1 MSPQPAKPAAD
12 SPLMIAL
19 LIAMAT
25 LNPISVNMIVP
36 VLTAMADGLGTDFAT
51 VQLTLSCYLFA
62 TAISQLVHGP
72 LSDRFGRRPVV
83 LWGVLIYAVAS
94 LVCLF
99 ATSVWIV
106 ILGRILQGVGAAAGF
121 ALCRAIVRDLYQRER
136 AASMLGYITMGF
148 STAPMVAPLIGGLL
162 SDHLGWRLIFLFM
175 AAVGIVMFVVMW
187 LALPETRKPMP
198 EGQQRVGFFQGFAV
212 LARIPAFWAY
222 ALNTGLMAGI
232 FFAFLGGAP
241 FVATMHFGMTGTAY
255 GIYFALSPIAFFVGN
270 YLTGRL
276 TMRLGAGPMM
286 RAGNALSL
294 VSAVVLIA
302 LLAIGWQNPLALF
315 IPVWFIGLAN
325 GLSLSNSM
333 AGAVSVRPALAGT
346 AAGITGSFQIG
357 FGAVATVVVG
367 YLLTAANSPMP
378 LPLFMTALAIAAL
391 ATGFWAR
398 YARS

>member
-1 MSPQPAKPAAD
+1 MNQQPAAG
-12 SPLMIAL
+12 SRVMIAL

-25 LNPISVNMIVP
+25 LNPISINMIVP
-36 VLTAMADGLGTDFAT
+36 ALTAMADGLGADFAT
-51 VQLTLSCYLFA
+51 IQLTLSCYLFA
-62 TAISQLVHGP
+62 TAISQLIHGP

-83 LWGVLIYAVAS
+83 LWGVLIYAAAS

-148 STAPMVAPLIGGLL
+148 STAPMIAPLIGGLL

-175 AAVGIVMFVVMW
+175 AVVGLAMLAAMW
-187 LALPETRKPMP
+187 LALPETRRPMP
-198 EGQQRVGFFQGFAV
+198 EGQERIGFFQGFAV

-222 ALNTGLMAGI
+222 ALNTGLSAGV
-232 FFAFLGGAP
+232 FFTFLGGAP
-241 FVATMHFGMTGTAY
+241 FVATMHFGMSGTAY
-255 GIYFALSPIAFFVGN
+255 GIYFAMSPVAFFLGN
-270 YLTGRL
+270 FLTGRL
-276 TMRLGAGPMM
+276 TMRLGTGSMM
-286 RAGNALSL
+286 RAGNIVSL
-294 VSAVVLIA
+294 GAAIA
-302 LLAIGWQNPLALF
+302 SILLLGIDWQNPLALF
-315 IPVWFIGLAN
+315 VPVWFIGLAN

-346 AAGITGSFQIG
+346 AAGITGSFQVG

-367 YLLTAANSPMP
+367 YLLTTADSPVPMP
-378 LPLFMTALAIAAL
+378 LLMTTLAMVAL
-391 ATGFWAR
+391 ATGIWAR
-398 YARS
+398 FARS

>member
-1 MSPQPAKPAAD
+1 MNQQPAAG
-12 SPLMIAL
+12 SRVMIAL

-25 LNPISVNMIVP
+25 LNPISINMIVP
-36 VLTAMADGLGTDFAT
+36 ALTAMADGLGADFAT
-51 VQLTLSCYLFA
+51 IQLTLSCYLFA
-62 TAISQLVHGP
+62 TAISQLIHGP

-83 LWGVLIYAVAS
+83 LWGVLIYAGAS

-148 STAPMVAPLIGGLL
+148 STAPMIAPLIGGLL

-175 AAVGIVMFVVMW
+175 AVVGLAMLAAMW
-187 LALPETRKPMP
+187 LALPETRRPMP
-198 EGQQRVGFFQGFAV
+198 EGQERIGFFQGFAV

-222 ALNTGLMAGI
+222 ALNTGLSAGV
-232 FFAFLGGAP
+232 FFTFLGGAP
-241 FVATMHFGMTGTAY
+241 FVATMHFGMSGTAY
-255 GIYFALSPIAFFVGN
+255 GIYFAMSPVAFFLGN
-270 YLTGRL
+270 FLTGRL
-276 TMRLGAGPMM
+276 TMRLGTGSMM
-286 RAGNALSL
+286 RAGNIVSL
-294 VSAVVLIA
+294 GAAIA
-302 LLAIGWQNPLALF
+302 SILLLGIDWQNPLALF
-315 IPVWFIGLAN
+315 VPVWFIGLAN

-346 AAGITGSFQIG
+346 AAGITGSFQVG

-367 YLLTAANSPMP
+367 YLLTTADSPVPMP
-378 LPLFMTALAIAAL
+378 LLMTTLAMVAL
-391 ATGFWAR
+391 ATGIWAR
-398 YARS
+398 FARS

>member
-1 MSPQPAKPAAD
+1 MNQQPAAG
-12 SPLMIAL
+12 SRVMIAL

-25 LNPISVNMIVP
+25 LNPISINMIVP
-36 VLTAMADGLGTDFAT
+36 ALTAMADGLDADFAT
-51 VQLTLSCYLFA
+51 IQLTLSSYLFA
-62 TAISQLVHGP
+62 TAISQLIHGP
-72 LSDRFGRRPVV
+72 LSDKFGRRPVL

-94 LVCLF
+94 LICLF
-99 ATSVWIV
+99 APSAWIV

-121 ALCRAIVRDLYQRER
+121 ALCRAIIRDLYERER

-162 SDHLGWRLIFLFM
+162 SDYLGWRLIFLFM
-175 AAVGIVMFVVMW
+175 AVVGVVMLVVMW

-198 EGQQRVGFFQGFAV
+198 EGQERVGFFKGFAV

-241 FVATMHFGMTGTAY
+241 FVATTHFGMSGTAY
-255 GIYFALSPIAFFVGN
+255 GVYFAMSPVAFFLGN
-270 YLTGRL
+270 FLTGRL
-276 TMRLGAGPMM
+276 TMRLGTGSMM
-286 RAGNALSL
+286 RAGNALGL
-294 VSAVVLIA
+294 VAAICLIA
-302 LLAIGWQNPLALF
+302 LLGSGWQNPLALF
-315 IPVWFIGLAN
+315 VPVWFIGLAN

-346 AAGITGSFQIG
+346 AAGITGSFQVG

-367 YLLTAANSPMP
+367 YLLTAANTPLP
-378 LPLFMTALAIAAL
+378 LPLFMTALGAAAL
-391 ATGFWAR
+391 ATGIWAR
-398 YARS
+398 FAKS

>member
-1 MSPQPAKPAAD
+1 MNHQPAAG
-12 SPLMIAL
+12 SRVMIAL

-25 LNPISVNMIVP
+25 LNPISINMIVP
-36 VLTAMADGLGTDFAT
+36 ALTAMADGLDADFAT
-51 VQLTLSCYLFA
+51 IQLTLSSYLFA
-62 TAISQLVHGP
+62 TAISQLIHGP
-72 LSDRFGRRPVV
+72 LSDKFGRRPVL

-94 LVCLF
+94 LICLF
-99 ATSVWIV
+99 APSAWIV

-121 ALCRAIVRDLYQRER
+121 ALCRAIIRDLYERER

-162 SDHLGWRLIFLFM
+162 SDYLGWRLIFLFM
-175 AAVGIVMFVVMW
+175 AVVGVVMLVVMW

-198 EGQQRVGFFQGFAV
+198 EGQERVGFFKGFAV

-241 FVATMHFGMTGTAY
+241 FVATTHFGMSGTAY
-255 GIYFALSPIAFFVGN
+255 GVYFAMSPVAFFLGN
-270 YLTGRL
+270 FLTGRL
-276 TMRLGAGPMM
+276 TMRLGTGSMM
-286 RAGNALSL
+286 RAGNALGL
-294 VSAVVLIA
+294 VAAICLIA
-302 LLAIGWQNPLALF
+302 LLGSGWQNPLALF
-315 IPVWFIGLAN
+315 VPVWFIGLAN

-346 AAGITGSFQIG
+346 AAGITGSFQVG

-367 YLLTAANSPMP
+367 YLLTAANTPLP
-378 LPLFMTALAIAAL
+378 LPLFMTALGAAAL
-391 ATGFWAR
+391 ATGIWAR
-398 YARS
+398 FAKS

>member
-1 MSPQPAKPAAD
+1 MNQQPAAG
-12 SPLMIAL
+12 SRVMIAL

-25 LNPISVNMIVP
+25 LNPISINMIVP
-36 VLTAMADGLGTDFAT
+36 ALTAMADGLDADFAT
-51 VQLTLSCYLFA
+51 IQLTLSSYLFA
-62 TAISQLVHGP
+62 TAISQLIHGP
-72 LSDRFGRRPVV
+72 LSDKFGRRPVL

-94 LVCLF
+94 LICLF
-99 ATSVWIV
+99 APSAWIV

-121 ALCRAIVRDLYQRER
+121 ALCRAIIRDLYERER

-162 SDHLGWRLIFLFM
+162 SDYLGWRLIFLFM
-175 AAVGIVMFVVMW
+175 AVVGVVMLVVMW

-198 EGQQRVGFFQGFAV
+198 AGQERVGFFKGFAV

-241 FVATMHFGMTGTAY
+241 FVATTHFGMSGTAY
-255 GIYFALSPIAFFVGN
+255 GVYFAMSPVAFFLGN
-270 YLTGRL
+270 FLTGRL
-276 TMRLGAGPMM
+276 TMRLGTGSMM
-286 RAGNALSL
+286 RAGNALGL
-294 VSAVVLIA
+294 VAAICLIA
-302 LLAIGWQNPLALF
+302 LLGSGWQNPLALF
-315 IPVWFIGLAN
+315 VPVWFIGLAN

-346 AAGITGSFQIG
+346 AAGITGSFQVG

-367 YLLTAANSPMP
+367 YLLTAANTPLP
-378 LPLFMTALAIAAL
+378 LPLFMTALGAAAL
-391 ATGFWAR
+391 ATGIWAR
-398 YARS
+398 FAKS

>member
-1 MSPQPAKPAAD
+1 MSLQPAKPAAD

-36 VLTAMADGLGTDFAT
+36 ALTAMAEGLGTDFAT

-62 TAISQLVHGP
+62 TAISQLVLGP
-72 LSDRFGRRPVV
+72 LSDRFGRRPVI
-83 LWGVLIYAVAS
+83 LCGVLIYVAAS
-94 LVCLF
+94 VLCLV

-121 ALCRAIVRDLYQRER
+121 ALCRAIVRDLYERER

-175 AAVGIVMFVVMW
+175 AGVGLAMLIPIW

-198 EGQQRVGFFQGFAV
+198 EGQERIGFFQGFAI

-222 ALNTGLMAGI
+222 ALNTGFMAGI

-241 FVATMHFGMTGTAY
+241 FVATTLFGMSGTAY
-255 GIYFALSPIAFFVGN
+255 GIYFAMSPIAFFLGN
-270 YLTGRL
+270 FLTGRL
-276 TMRLGAGPMM
+276 TMRLGTGSMM
-286 RAGNALSL
+286 RAGNVLGL
-294 VSAVVLIA
+294 VAAICLIA
-302 LLAIGWQNPLALF
+302 LLGSGWQSPLALF
-315 IPVWFIGLAN
+315 VPVWFIGLAN
-325 GLSLSNSM
+325 GLTLSNSM

-346 AAGITGSFQIG
+346 AAGITGSLQIG

-367 YLLTAANSPMP
+367 YLLTAAHSPMP
-378 LPLFMTALAIAAL
+378 LPFLMTALGVAAL
-391 ATGFWAR
+391 ATGIWSK

>member
-1 MSPQPAKPAAD
+1 MSLQPAKPAAD

-36 VLTAMADGLGTDFAT
+36 ALTAMADGLGTDFAT

-62 TAISQLVHGP
+62 TAIAQLIHGP
-72 LSDRFGRRPVV
+72 LSDKFGRRPVL
-83 LWGVLIYAVAS
+83 LWGVLIYVGAS
-94 LVCLF
+94 VLCLV
-99 ATSVWIV
+99 ATSVWAV

-121 ALCRAIVRDLYQRER
+121 ALCRAIVRDLYERER

-175 AAVGIVMFVVMW
+175 AVVSLVMLIFLW

-198 EGQQRVGFFQGFAV
+198 EGQERVGFFQGFAV

-241 FVATMHFGMTGTAY
+241 FVAMTHFGMSGTAY
-255 GIYFALSPIAFFVGN
+255 GIYFAMSPIAFFLGN
-270 YLTGRL
+270 FLTGRL
-276 TMRLGAGPMM
+276 TMRLGTGSMM
-286 RAGNALSL
+286 RAGNVLGL
-294 VSAVVLIA
+294 VAGICLIA
-302 LLAIGWQNPLALF
+302 LLGSGWQSPLALF
-315 IPVWFIGLAN
+315 VPVWFIGLAN

-367 YLLTAANSPMP
+367 YLLTVVQSPMP
-378 LPLFMTALAIAAL
+378 LPFLMVALAIAAL
-391 ATGFWAR
+391 VTGIWAKF
-398 YARS
+398 ARS